1 MGCLSARSIHEVYEV
16 GHQQIS
22 PGLSVCLSVYWW
34 LFIFLVSKSSV
45 SINMSESDNV
55 VISGKSSVESIDQ
68 SYLDPQLPL
77 EQRVERLLSV
87 MTLEEKAH
95 QLGSDY
101 ARTACEGNKPGDLSD
116 EFKARLQSGLGS
128 IQFVN
133 LPHDAAEEA
142 EFANAIQTYAQEN
155 SRLGIPV
162 LFAGEACHGLIANR
176 ATSFPQAIALA
187 STWKPELVKRVYST
201 AAAQARSR
209 GNHLMNTP
217 VLDLARDPRWGR
229 MEETYGEDVH
239 LVTQMGIAAT
249 AGLQGGGAVV
259 GEENVVSA
267 LKHFAAYGQCDGGRN
282 FAPTNVPPRV
292 FKEEILEPFRQVLEK
307 SHVWG
312 VMPSHSEV
320 DGVPAHGDEALL
332 TDLLRKEWGFKG
344 VVVSDYHDIHRLDI
358 LHHVCSSQEEA
369 ALQGLRAGVSL
380 DFPIGAS
387 YLTLIDTLEANPEY
401 MKDLDLRVA
410 EVLRVKFM
418 MGLFENRLVDP
429 KKAYQLQEA
438 PSNKSLALE
447 AAEDAVILLKN
458 TDNLLPLD
466 KAKLSKVA
474 VLGPNAGET
483 ILGGYSHWMTSAQS
497 IKDGLSEYLQGS
509 DIELE
514 YAKGCGI
521 TAGGL
526 TFAQLETGTEDNRG
540 ISTVPYEEEK
550 ESILEAAAIAK
561 KSDVAIVCVGDDYFS
576 AREAFYFRSALG
588 DRGNIDLAGNQEALI
603 QAVVETGTPTIVVL
617 MHGRSLSINYT
628 NEHAA
633 AILDGWY
640 LGEESAPA
648 ICKTLFGENN
658 PGGKLAVTVPRSSA
672 HFPAHYSQRHS
683 GTWKDYLF
691 EEGPPLYS
699 FGYGLSYTDFKLD
712 KIALSSSTIQA
723 GESCTVSLE
732 LTNVGERLGDE
743 VVQVYLRDV
752 VGSTTRPKIAL
763 KAFERV
769 RLAPQETKTVEL
781 TLGAEAFEM
790 INRDMD
796 RVIEP
801 GEFKV
806 FVGTSSREQDLTEL
820 SLNVE

>member
-1 MGCLSARSIHEVYEV
+1 M
-16 GHQQIS
+16 
-22 PGLSVCLSVYWW
+22 
-34 LFIFLVSKSSV
+34 
-45 SINMSESDNV
+45 
-55 VISGKSSVESIDQ
+55 
-68 SYLDPQLPL
+68 
-77 EQRVERLLSV
+77 
-87 MTLEEKAH
+87 
-95 QLGSDY
+95 
-101 ARTACEGNKPGDLSD
+101 
-116 EFKARLQSGLGS
+116 
-128 IQFVN
+128 
-133 LPHDAAEEA
+133 
-142 EFANAIQTYAQEN
+142 
-155 SRLGIPV
+155 
-162 LFAGEACHGLIANR
+162 
-176 ATSFPQAIALA
+176 
-187 STWKPELVKRVYST
+187 
-201 AAAQARSR
+201 
-209 GNHLMNTP
+209 
-217 VLDLARDPRWGR
+217 
-229 MEETYGEDVH
+229 
-239 LVTQMGIAAT
+239 
-249 AGLQGGGAVV
+249 
-259 GEENVVSA
+259 VSA

-282 FAPTNVPPRV
+282 FAPTNVPPRL

-358 LHHVCSSQEEA
+358 LHHVCASQEEA

-387 YLTLIDTLEANPEY
+387 YLTLVDTLEANPEY

-418 MGLFENRLVDP
+418 LGLFENRFVEP
-429 KKAYQLQEA
+429 KKAHQLQES
-438 PSNKSLALE
+438 PLNKELALE

-458 TDNLLPLD
+458 SDNLLPLD
-466 KAKLSKVA
+466 RSKLSKVA

-497 IKDGLSEYLQGS
+497 IKDGLAEYLQGS
-509 DIELE
+509 DIDIQ

-526 TFAQLETGTEDNRG
+526 TFAQLETGLEDNRG
-540 ISTVPYEEEK
+540 ISVVPYEEEK
-550 ESILEAAAIAK
+550 DSIEAAAEVARN
-561 KSDVAIVCVGDDYFS
+561 SDVAIVCVGDDYFS

-603 QAVVETGTPTIVVL
+603 QAVIETGTPTIVVL

-628 NEHAA
+628 NEHAG

-640 LGEESAPA
+640 LGEETAPA

-683 GTWKDYLF
+683 ATWKDYLF

-712 KIALSSSTIQA
+712 NIALSSPTIKV
-723 GESCTVSLE
+723 GESCSISLE
-732 LTNVGERLGDE
+732 LTNTGERLGDE
-743 VVQVYLRDV
+743 VIQVYLRDV
-752 VGSTTRPKIAL
+752 VGSTTRPNRAL
-763 KAFERV
+763 KAFKRV
-769 RLAPQETKTVEL
+769 RLAPGERKRVEL
-781 TLGAEAFEM
+781 LLEADAFEM
-790 INRDMD
+790 IDLKLN

-806 FVGTSSREQDLTEL
+806 LVGTSSRDEDLSEL
-820 SLNVE
+820 TLFVE

>member
-1 MGCLSARSIHEVYEV
+1 M
-16 GHQQIS
+16 
-22 PGLSVCLSVYWW
+22 P
-34 LFIFLVSKSSV
+34 VSKDD
-45 SINMSESDNV
+45 IREAQP
-55 VISGKSSVESIDQ
+55 ISGNSVDLLDK
-68 SYLDPQLPL
+68 SYLDPKMPL

-87 MTLEEKAH
+87 MTLEEKAQ

-101 ARTACEGNKPGDLSD
+101 AQTVCDVNQPGDLSN
-116 EFKARLQSGLGS
+116 ELKARLELGLGS

-133 LPHDAAEEA
+133 LPHDAAQEA
-142 EFANAIQTYAQEN
+142 EFANAIQKYAQEN
-155 SRLGIPV
+155 TRLGIPV

-187 STWKPELVKRVYST
+187 STWKPELVNRVYST

-239 LVTQMGIAAT
+239 LVTQMGIAAAT
-249 AGLQGGGAVV
+249 GLQGGGEVV
-259 GEENVVSA
+259 GEDNVVSA

-307 SHVWG
+307 AHVWG

-344 VVVSDYHDIHRLDI
+344 VVVSDYHDIHRLHI
-358 LHHVCSSQEEA
+358 LHGICASQEEA

-387 YLTLIDTLEANPEY
+387 YMTLVDTLEANPDY
-401 MKDLDLRVA
+401 MKDLDLRVS

-418 MGLFENRLVDP
+418 LGLFENRFVEP
-429 KKAYQLQEA
+429 QKASQLQDT
-438 PSNKSLALE
+438 PSNKELALE

-458 TDNLLPLD
+458 TENLLPLD
-466 KAKLSKVA
+466 KSKLSKVA

-497 IKDGLSEYLQGS
+497 IKDGLSEYLEGS
-509 DIELE
+509 DIEIQ

-526 TFAQLETGTEDNRG
+526 TYAQLETGTEDNRG

-550 ESILEAAAIAK
+550 DSIAAAAEIARN
-561 KSDVAIVCVGDDYFS
+561 SDVAIVCVGDDYFS

-588 DRGNIDLAGNQEALI
+588 DRANIDLAGNQETLI
-603 QAVVETGTPTIVVL
+603 QAVIETGTPTIVVL
-617 MHGRSLSINYT
+617 MHGRSLTINYT
-628 NEHAA
+628 NEHAG

-640 LGEESAPA
+640 LGEETAPA

-658 PGGKLAVTVPRSSA
+658 PGGKLVVTVPRSSA
-672 HFPAHYSQRHS
+672 HFPAYYSQRHS
-683 GTWKDYLF
+683 ATWKDYLF

-712 KIALSSSTIQA
+712 NIALSSASIKV
-723 GESCTVSLE
+723 GESCTVSLD
-732 LTNVGERLGDE
+732 LTNVGDREGDE
-743 VVQVYLRDV
+743 VIQVYVRDV
-752 VGSTTRPKIAL
+752 VGSTTRPGKAL
-763 KAFERV
+763 KAFQRV
-769 RLAPQETKTVEL
+769 RLAPDETKRVEL
-781 TLGAEAFEM
+781 TLDATAFEM
-790 INRDMD
+790 IDLKMN
-796 RVIEP
+796 RVIES
-801 GEFKV
+801 GEFKI

-820 SLNVE
+820 SLLVE